1 MEGTE
6 MMGFVGVAVLI
17 LLVVALVPLRFARA
31 VRRSLRNPEFRT
43 LLLLAGATLTADTIF
58 YSGKEC

>member
-1 MEGTE
+1 M
-6 MMGFVGVAVLI
+6 GVAVLT
-17 LLVVALVPLRFARA
+17 LLVVALVPLRVARV

-43 LLLLAGATLTADTIF
+43 LFLLAGATLTGDTIF